1 MVRRVVPT
9 LLLSVLA
16 LAGCGKSNFRTAVIV
31 EPAHA
36 THDRLLCNRRP
47 TPAYCSFDLRRLLGH
62 KLRDAERLAH
72 SVGFHLRV
80 IERDRH
86 RLAGDLNFDTGRVD
100 VATESGI
107 VTEIRGIG

>member
-1 MVRRVVPT
+1 MLRVTVLRAPHRSGIRRLREEQLPD
-9 LLLSVLA
+9 S
-16 LAGCGKSNFRTAVIV
+16 GIV
-31 EPAHA
+31 EPARPI
-36 THDRLLCNRRP
+36 HDRLLCDRRP